1 MIANQGEF
9 QGRDRRTSE
18 CRVENEG
25 CLPPQIFGEGRQP
38 SVKLRVA
45 VRRLAARPPLLAAS
59 TFVFLLLPLL
69 SLLRLFSLRFF
80 GFLLLFL
87 FRF

>member
-1 MIANQGEF
+1 
-9 QGRDRRTSE
+9 
-18 CRVENEG
+18 VENEG

-38 SVKLRVA
+38 SVKRES
-45 VRRLAARPPLLAAS
+45 RFGRWLAARPPLLAAS

-87 FRF
+87 FRL